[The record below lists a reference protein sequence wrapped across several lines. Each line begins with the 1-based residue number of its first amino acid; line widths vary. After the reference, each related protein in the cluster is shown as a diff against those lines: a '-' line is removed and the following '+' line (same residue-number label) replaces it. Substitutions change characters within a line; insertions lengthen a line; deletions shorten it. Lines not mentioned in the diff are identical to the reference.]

1 MQKDPSYLSNKALRY
16 ILAIDTYR
24 SITKAA
30 ESLYISQPA
39 LTHYVHTLE
48 HNLGCSFFTKSQAG
62 MIPTSVGRRVIEYAK
77 HISLLEDEMSK
88 ELMESLSSD
97 AGELCFALPLL
108 REANIVPLVIPPF
121 KERYPKVN
129 VRILETQSDHLLE
142 LLVNGSADVVL
153 LNYIPVDNPY
163 IKHTMIRA
171 EKLLVALSP
180 EHPLAR
186 KYRDDRLFFYPRI
199 DLQELKDEPFILQNS
214 NQQTRQISDRL
225 FKKYGIDPKIYL
237 EIRSIEAS
245 LRMAAQGCGVCFA
258 SETHVR
264 TIPLLKKPALFCVDT
279 SGATMYLVLAYLK
292 NRFQPRYFQDFITI
306 VRDLLASP
314 SPA

>member
-1 MQKDPSYLSNKALRY
+1 MQKDSSYLKNKALRY
-16 ILAIDTYR
+16 ILAIDKYR

-30 ESLYISQPA
+30 ENLYISQPA
-39 LTHYVHTLE
+39 LTHYIHTLE
-48 HNLGCSFFTKSQAG
+48 NNLGCSLFTKSQAG
-62 MIPTSVGRRVIEYAK
+62 MIPTGAGRRVVEYAK

-88 ELMESLSSD
+88 ELIESLSSD

-108 REANIVPLVIPPF
+108 REANILPLIIPPF
-121 KERYPKVN
+121 KERYPNVN
-129 VRILETQSDHLLE
+129 VRILEAQADHLLE

-153 LNYIPVDNPY
+153 LNYIPTEDPY
-163 IKHTMIRA
+163 VKYTMIRA

-186 KYRDDRLFFYPRI
+186 KYPTDNSFSYPCI
-199 DLQELKDEPFILQNS
+199 DLQELKNEPFILQNS
-214 NQQTRQISDRL
+214 NQQTRQISNRL

-245 LRMAAQGCGVCFA
+245 LRMAAQGYGVCFA

-264 TIPLLKKPALFCVDT
+264 TIPLPKKPALFCVDT

-292 NRFQPRYFQDFITI
+292 NRFQPRYFQDFMTL
-306 VRDLLASP
+306 VKDFLASP
-314 SPA
+314 APS